1 MSNPFKPGDK
11 VVALNPHAGEF
22 HVGKVYE
29 VLRVNNNHVVIVG
42 KYENGYTPLQGEHY
56 SSFRAAIAGQDY
68 PLEPSGHHP
77 DGGGVQSHSAGGLYP
92 VVICWRDAKASD
104 RKYDAG
110 VILPGHD
117 PIWFK
122 SYDAA
127 VEFGEA
133 WLKGKS

>member
-1 MSNPFKPGDK
+1 MSNPFKMGDK
-11 VVALNPHAGEF
+11 VVCVRHELTDLVH
-22 HVGKVYE
+22 GKVYTLAGAGYGD
-29 VLRVNNNHVVIVG
+29 VTLYDDAGDFRRRPVG
-42 KYENGYTPLQGEHY
+42 D
-56 SSFRAAIAGQDY
+56 FRAAIAGQDY
-68 PLEPSGHHP
+68 PIEPSGHHP
-77 DGGGVQSHSAGGLYP
+77 DGGGIQSHSAGGLYP
-92 VVICWRDAKASD
+92 VVICWRDAKTSD

-133 WLKGKS
+133 WLKGKA

>member
-1 MSNPFKPGDK
+1 MSNPFKAGDK
-11 VVALNPHAGEF
+11 VVPATSVLTDIDPQ
-22 HVGKVYE
+22 KVY
-29 VLRVNNNHVVIVG
+29 VLTDAHTNSVG
-42 KYENGYTPLQGEHY
+42 LYDDAGDFRRRPYQD
-56 SSFRAAIAGQDY
+56 FRAAIAGQDY

-77 DGGGVQSHSAGGLYP
+77 DGGGIQSHSAGGLYP
-92 VVICWRDAKASD
+92 VVICWRDAKTSD

-110 VILPGHD
+110 VILPGHE

-133 WLKGKS
+133 WLKGKA